1 MNRNERLVDRRIDA
15 EHLVEPD
22 QSQWSPR
29 RRTVR
34 HHGKPGS
41 TAQLLMRRRQQ
52 RHACRC
58 EETHIT
64 EIDDHS
70 RRRLLEHQSNRL
82 RQVGSRHQI
91 QFTGYGQNHILITPF
106 HNHIEV
112 LGPEA
117 ADVVRSHTA
126 TLLRRNPPTRNTE
139 VHQM

>member
-22 QSQWSPR
+22 QSQWTPR

-70 RRRLLEHQSNRL
+70 RRRLLEHQSHGLGQIR
-82 RQVGSRHQI
+82 SRHQI
-91 QFTGYGQNHILITPF
+91 QLTRHRQNNILITPF
-106 HNHIEV
+106 NNHIEM
-112 LGPEA
+112 LGSE
-117 ADVVRSHTA
+117 
-126 TLLRRNPPTRNTE
+126 PTR
-139 VHQM
+139 H